1 MFVALTSQHYLELH
15 HLGVQMAFLHGYLDE
30 LYLQPPQFFED
41 PSHLTNVCRLRKS
54 IYGLNQSP
62 HIWYHK
68 LHSFLIKAGYH
79 RLNNE
84 PNIYVRKAKSNFVI
98 IDVC

>member
-1 MFVALTSQHYLELH
+1 MEVQTTSI
-15 HLGVQMAFLHGYLDE
+15 HGDLDE
-30 LYLQPPQFFED
+30 QFYLQPPDCFED
-41 PSHLTNVCRLRKS
+41 LSHPTFVYRLRIS
-54 IYGLNQSP
+54 IYGLKQSP

-68 LHSFLIKAGYH
+68 LHPFPIKVGYY